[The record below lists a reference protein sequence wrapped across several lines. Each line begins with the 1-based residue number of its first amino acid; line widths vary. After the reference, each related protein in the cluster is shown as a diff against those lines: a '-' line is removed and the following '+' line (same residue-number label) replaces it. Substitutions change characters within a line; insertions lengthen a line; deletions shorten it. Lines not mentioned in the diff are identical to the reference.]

1 MNRLSALTGIL
12 LALAITASAA
22 EPPPPAPPKGEAD
35 KPPRP
40 EWRGG
45 FGGFGRPPRHDG
57 FDKLPE
63 AERRKVRDALD
74 RVWNRPEVI
83 AARDEAM
90 RANDAMRRA
99 IREAL
104 QKTDPEAAAILARLE
119 PREGFDPSKLPPL
132 PPPEAADFPEAVVAR
147 MASELQTFSRP
158 ERREETR
165 QMHERV
171 MAQPALRDRC
181 RTGAA
186 GQPSENAQGRSP
198 DRGPARPAQGLPRS
212 RRRRIP
218 VGTRTPCRRR
228 GRQADAALIRLR
240 RPAGDP
246 APDSP
251 AHNRARPPRASTAAR
266 RSRTRA
272 AGRCRRRCNTG
283 TSRAAPRAC
292 R

>member
-1 MNRLSALTGIL
+1 MNRLSALPGAL
-12 LALAITASAA
+12 LALALIASAA
-22 EPPPPAPPKGEAD
+22 EPPSPPAPPKGEPN

-40 EWRGG
+40 EWRGS

-63 AERRKVRDALD
+63 PERRKVRDALD

-90 RANDAMRRA
+90 RANDTMRRV

-132 PPPEAADFPEAVVAR
+132 PPPEAPYFPEAVVAR
-147 MASELQTFSRP
+147 MASELQAFSRP

-171 MAQPALRDRC
+171 MAQPALREAFDLLKTREGEA
-181 RTGAA
+181 RIEALHALRKTYREAIGAEF
-186 GQPSENAQGRSP
+186 Q
-198 DRGPARPAQGLPRS
+198 
-212 RRRRIP
+212 
-218 VGTRTPCRRR
+218 
-228 GRQADAALIRLR
+228 
-240 RPAGDP
+240 
-246 APDSP
+246 
-251 AHNRARPPRASTAAR
+251 AAR
-266 RSRTRA
+266 ERRA
-272 AGRCRRRCNTG
+272 ASEG
-283 TSRAAPRAC
+283 AKPPPP
-292 R
+292 

>member
-1 MNRLSALTGIL
+1 MHAPAGGGGEHTGHRLAGPAQLRAQAGVALADRVLAQAAPPATLPAMIPVTALTGAL
-12 LALAITASAA
+12 LALALFASAA
-22 EPPPPAPPKGEAD
+22 EPPPPPSPSKGEAD

-63 AERRKVRDALD
+63 AERRKVREALD

-90 RANDAMRRA
+90 RANDAMRRV

-132 PPPEAADFPEAVVAR
+132 PPPEASEFPEAVVAR
-147 MASELQTFSRP
+147 MASELQAFSRP

-171 MAQPALRDRC
+171 MAQPALREAYEHLKTREGEA
-181 RTGAA
+181 RIEALHALRKAYREAIGAEF
-186 GQPSENAQGRSP
+186 Q
-198 DRGPARPAQGLPRS
+198 
-212 RRRRIP
+212 
-218 VGTRTPCRRR
+218 
-228 GRQADAALIRLR
+228 
-240 RPAGDP
+240 
-246 APDSP
+246 
-251 AHNRARPPRASTAAR
+251 AAR
-266 RSRTRA
+266 ERRA
-272 AGRCRRRCNTG
+272 AAEGSKPT
-283 TSRAAPRAC
+283 PP
-292 R
+292 